1 MAMKIEQLLHGYNN
15 GHHLIAGSVALPL
28 RDADRMS
35 YLSDWSGYVNPFT
48 KDTSYITA
56 YPLVESQSY
65 VIAMSWYADEMSR
78 PGCVWTHS
86 LVVKLDALGQK
97 FNFFDLLKLFRRP
110 EREGEDFLFYTKPA
124 ELGENGVQ
132 ETGKHLDG
140 IDQTRFM
147 FMAALLFD
155 RQKPAVYMLE
165 KEGDFYTDL
174 CLRLIQNMPYGIL
187 KELSICSGSA
197 TIRKFENGF
206 YNLQF
211 VTGKGES
218 LMEPFPPNVGK
229 PRADAGFQ
237 FWLDAVL
244 TGRNDVAQMLHR
256 FSSDIGNDSNKFLA
270 TLNLL
275 RLLDEKIKGIS
286 DSSTIKDVIHH
297 LTEGFGEKG
306 SGALLK
312 RSFLGEGVSKYFC
325 DERTFILTLATLNN
339 DKAFDYNEIG
349 FDARVNAYRLTQG
362 MENYV
367 SLLVEL
373 SKADYLN
380 DEGKKLLSNALVG
393 LNSEEIVVLLGKDW
407 SLLKSIVTMNNQL
420 LVEEFWLDMMPPQFV
435 SLFAIFQRNL
445 PSGFTAWEKL
455 YKKLLTID
463 TFVADNVQLEFVN
476 HIADYVTIALDQWNA
491 QKKNPINQ
499 AILKLCMK
507 QHSRVIVWMGQQ
519 KEINNDIRKAI
530 KRNIAP
536 DEATVVNLGSRAWK
550 AFVNNEMQVLTD
562 ANDMVYVYVLAFN
575 WHDYDALGYIRK
587 TLPYIYEALSLETF
601 SQVSWNRIEKFTGSV
616 PFWRSWDNCR
626 KVLIGVRDYC
636 KSMNLKDTD
645 MENFTTNRKLNGE
658 LMELWRKG

>member
-1 MAMKIEQLLHGYNN
+1 MLIDQYLHGYNN
-15 GHHLIAGSVALPL
+15 GHHLIASSASLPL
-28 RDADRMS
+28 KDADRMS
-35 YLSDWSGYVNPFT
+35 YQSDWSGYVNPFN
-48 KDTSYITA
+48 KETSYITA
-56 YPLVESQSY
+56 YPLAESHSY
-65 VIAMSWYADEMSR
+65 VIAMSWYAEEMSR

-110 EREGEDFLFYTKPA
+110 EREGEDFLFYTKPV
-124 ELGENGVQ
+124 ELSDNGAQ
-132 ETGKHLDG
+132 ETRKPLDG

-165 KEGDFYTDL
+165 REGGFYTEL

-187 KELSICSGSA
+187 KDLSICSGSA
-197 TIRKFENGF
+197 TARKFEKVF

-218 LMEPFPPNVGK
+218 LVEPIPQNMSK
-229 PRADAGFQ
+229 PKADAGFQ
-237 FWLDAVL
+237 LWMDAVL
-244 TGRNDVAQMLHR
+244 EGRSDVAQMLHR
-256 FSSDIGNDSNKFLA
+256 FSGDIGNDSNKFLA

-286 DSSTIKDVIHH
+286 DSSSIKDVIHH
-297 LTEGFGEKG
+297 LTEGFAEKE

-312 RSFLGEGVSKYFC
+312 RSFLGEGVSQYFC
-325 DERTFILTLATLNN
+325 DERTFILTLATV
-339 DKAFDYNEIG
+339 DKDKVFDFNEIG
-349 FDARVNAYRLTQG
+349 FDARVSAYRMTQG

-380 DEGKKLLSNALVG
+380 EEGKKLLSNALVG
-393 LNSEEIVVLLGKDW
+393 LSTEEIVVLLGKDW
-407 SLLKSIVTMNNQL
+407 SLFKSIVTMNNQL
-420 LVEEFWLDMMPPQFV
+420 LAEEFWLDLMPPQFV
-435 SLFAIFQRNL
+435 SLFAIFQRNI
-445 PSGFTAWEKL
+445 PTGFTAWEKL

-476 HIADYVTIALDQWNA
+476 HITDYVTIALDQWNA
-491 QKKNPINQ
+491 RKKIPINQ
-499 AILKLCMK
+499 AILKMCMK
-507 QHSRVIVWMGQQ
+507 QHSRVILWMGQQ

-536 DEATVVNLGSRAWK
+536 DEAAVVNLGSKAWK
-550 AFVNNEMQVLTD
+550 AFVNDEMQVLTD
-562 ANDMVYVYVLAFN
+562 ANDMVYIYVLAFN
-575 WHDYDALGYIRK
+575 WHDDDALSYIRK

-601 SQVSWNRIEKFTGSV
+601 SQTSWNRIEKFTGSV

-636 KSMNLKDTD
+636 KNMNLKDAD
-645 MENFTTNRKLNGE
+645 IENFTTNRKLNGE
-658 LMELWRKG
+658 LIELWRKR